1 MIINTSVS
9 VNLWLAKGNIEWQ
22 KQLTQFTDTTNLLP
36 DKECWMI
43 IVAVTKHYLD
53 MWITLFCTSIYPS
66 HMNYILSGADVN
78 QIHLLKTIQ
87 SNSHAY
93 SCG

>member
-43 IVAVTKHYLD
+43 IVAVTKHKNFIWTCGLLCFVL
-53 MWITLFCTSIYPS
+53 LF
-66 HMNYILSGADVN
+66 IL
-78 QIHLLKTIQ
+78 LT
-87 SNSHAY
+87 
-93 SCG
+93 

>member
-1 MIINTSVS
+1 
-9 VNLWLAKGNIEWQ
+9 
-22 KQLTQFTDTTNLLP
+22 
-36 DKECWMI
+36 
-43 IVAVTKHYLD
+43 